1 MKILCYNGDMKK
13 FLYILLWVL
22 TVLNLAF
29 CVFVLAFAI
38 GMCFEANVAGKI
50 FGGIFIILYYFVST
64 ATTVVITGLSFI
76 TVKDPKLR
84 VVIYVNVAAVIIMI
98 ATTIILFGFALPQ
111 GGTTE

>member
-29 CVFVLAFAI
+29 CVFVFAYAI
-38 GMCFEANVAGKI
+38 SMCFESNAAGKI
-50 FGGIFIILYYFVST
+50 FGGVFIIIYYFISV
-64 ATTVVITGLSFI
+64 ATTVIITGLSFI
-76 TVKDPKLR
+76 TVKDRKLR
-84 VVIYVNVAAVIIMI
+84 VVIYVNVAAVVIVI
-98 ATTIILFGFALPQ
+98 ATAITLFGFAFPQ

>member
-29 CVFVLAFAI
+29 CVFVFICAI
-38 GMCFEANVAGKI
+38 GMCFETNVAGQV
-50 FGGIFIILYYFVST
+50 FGGIVLIFYYFVSV

-76 TVKDPKLR
+76 TVKDRKLR
-84 VVIYVNVAAVIIMI
+84 VVIYVNVAAVVIVI
-98 ATTIILFGFALPQ
+98 ATAITLFGFAFPQ